1 MTRVIHII
9 LDVAVAQVGKCACGV
24 KLILPTGYNFRQSL
38 GRGFCDLANFS
49 LFAMDP

>member
-1 MTRVIHII
+1 MTRVI

-24 KLILPTGYNFRQSL
+24 KLILPTGCNFRQSL
-38 GRGFCDLANFS
+38 GRGFCDLANSFDFS